1 MSFKIPPSRKLR
13 LMFSFLAVLITV
25 GTVITIVACN
35 PKTMSAQEAS
45 RWVAAYTPAHIDQ
58 ASRIR
63 IELTD
68 LMKSQI
74 DTTRSLEKAF
84 SFSPRIKGTAHYSV
98 DKRYIDFMP
107 SESMEQGRSYKC
119 RLNMRTITGVDSL
132 ADFAFDFY
140 VDKREIRFEDVVAT
154 VDPDNIAMMSVK
166 GRLEYNVAAGD
177 SITSDS
183 TILICDYPGAKIIM
197 DKHSVNQSRGFKI
210 SGIKR
215 QDKDKKLTLS
225 INPLGG
231 FSNVKHEATV
241 PSASDFKLL
250 NAERVEASD
259 PYINLEFS
267 TPLSSTQELDG
278 LITIEKV
285 SNPRIERSGTNVKV
299 FYGSVAIPTLK
310 LHISDLIKNNDGR
323 SLDEEIEKSFA
334 QEVIPPAIEI
344 PFKGNILPDNR
355 NLKLPFR
362 AVNLAAVDLEV
373 VKIFPANVMSF
384 LQEND
389 IDETS
394 ELRRFGRLVYHK
406 TIRLDKDKS
415 LNLHQWQNFSID
427 LKNLFSQERG
437 AVYNIR
443 LTFRKAY
450 SLYDK
455 EKADDFEELDGITED
470 DKNTWDRQCSYIYRD
485 APDYKWDEYNWEEA
499 NDPSKDTYYMVEWDR
514 MPEVNLVASDLGLI
528 VKRANDKEIKA
539 VVTDLVSA
547 NPAVGIKVCAY
558 NYQLQKIGSSVT
570 NENGFAEFRTESS
583 PYMVTASD
591 GRSKTYLKINSGYE
605 LSTSNFDVS
614 GTTLVDGIK
623 GFTYG
628 DRGVWRP
635 GDDIHLTLIVE
646 DNNRKL
652 PDNHPVIIAL
662 YNPDEQ
668 VYERQTLTKGVNGFY
683 VFNISTE
690 ESVPTGL
697 WRAEFKVGNETFH
710 HPVRIETIK
719 PNRLKINIKTPATI
733 NADRKNQIGMT
744 AHWLTGPV
752 AKDMAASIEM
762 TLYPNPTPFEKYK
775 KYSFKNPLVS
785 YTSSQK
791 ELYSG
796 RLDSIGSIIRN
807 CKIGGDVNSPGM
819 LLANI
824 TAKVTEPGGDAS
836 ITSKSVPFSPFGVY
850 VGIDLGEKTFET
862 DKEIKFPVVV
872 LNKAGAKMKSR
883 KLDYKVYRLDWN
895 WWWEGGPNDLSRYVQ
910 STTADVVANGS
921 VTAVNGIAE
930 IPFKIE
936 YPDWGKY
943 LILVRDANGGHA
955 TGGVVSVDWP
965 EWRGRSNKG
974 NASGST
980 ELSFTLDKPQYE
992 VGETAN
998 VFLPKCAGGKVLLSI
1013 ENGSKI
1019 IKKMWVS
1026 LSASKETKYPVV
1038 IDKSMAPNFY
1048 VSATML
1054 RPHKETD
1061 FDTPIRLFGVQS
1073 VKVVNTNSILY
1084 PEISMPDE
1092 LHPQQPF
1099 TIKISE
1105 RNRKPMTYTLA
1116 IVDEGLLDITNFKT
1130 PHPWSDMNKKEALG
1144 VKTWDMYDDVIGA
1157 FGANFRSIMSIGGDE
1172 ALRKAEGKE
1181 KRFNPAV
1188 KFIGPFTTNGGSK
1201 THKISLPNY
1210 VGSVRVMVVA
1220 AQNGCYGHVDKTV
1233 KVTSPMMLLSSMP
1246 RTLANCDT
1254 VAVPVNIFV
1263 MDKDLKNVSVK
1274 IQVDGPIKV
1283 LGKQSCNLSFKETG
1297 EQLTAFRIAC
1307 DKHTEGK
1314 GRIILTATGNGHTA
1328 IDTTYIDVANPMP
1341 DIIESFDKTL
1351 AAKSS
1356 TEFSWTPRNKEKVS
1370 LQIATFPMPNFNG
1383 IALFMESYPHLCT
1396 EQLSSKAIFML
1407 YGRRFLDPA
1416 TRLKC
1421 ENELP
1426 RIIKHLQSRQIA
1438 NGGFLYWPGQADENE
1453 WVTSM
1458 AGLALAE
1465 ASRQGFRID
1474 HDVYNKWQAYQ
1485 EKKSRDYRYSPS
1497 SDLTQ
1502 AFRLY
1507 SMAIADKP
1515 QTSAM
1520 NRLRESKQISRAAAC
1535 CLATAYAES
1544 GRKDVAKKLLERA
1557 EQTEPAKSSYMFWSA
1572 IRNCAIELNALAL
1585 CEQSAKALPLA
1596 RRIADYC
1603 NGTAYV
1609 TQDIAF
1615 STIAMNHLPDIVGT
1629 KPLSFKLTEY
1639 GKAPKSITE
1648 NGYLRE
1654 LQLNPHS
1661 GKVEIT
1667 NLNNN
1672 GSLELS
1678 LLTSYQPEANVA
1690 IKSVAKGLKTS
1701 ISYVDLIG
1709 KQISIKELKQD
1720 SEFIARITVTN
1731 LLNDVENMALTYAIP
1746 SGWEIWN
1753 NRLFGT
1759 EAENY
1764 DNCDIRDNS
1773 VNFYFGLKKGN
1784 SKTFEVRLR
1793 AAYLG
1798 NYLLPPTV
1806 CEDMYNPNCRA
1817 IISNRR
1823 ISVTQ

>member
-1 MSFKIPPSRKLR
+1 MSFKIPLIRKRTLA
-13 LMFSFLAVLITV
+13 FSVLAVLIIAST
-25 GTVITIVACN
+25 ILTIVACN
-35 PKTMSAQEAS
+35 PKTVSAQAS
-45 RWVAAYTPAHIDQ
+45 SQWIAAYTPAHIDQ
-58 ASRIR
+58 DSKIR

-68 LMKSQI
+68 LMKSKI
-74 DTTRSLEKAF
+74 DTTRSLEKVF
-84 SFSPRIKGTAHYSV
+84 SFSPRVKGTAHYSA
-98 DKRYIDFMP
+98 DRRYIDFVP
-107 SESMEQGRSYKC
+107 SESMKQGRKYKC
-119 RLNMRTITGVDSL
+119 RVKMRAITAVDSL
-132 ADFAFDFY
+132 ADFTFDFY
-140 VDKREIRFEDVVAT
+140 IDKREIRFEDVVAI
-154 VDPDNIAMMSVK
+154 VDPDNIAMMSIRGK
-166 GRLEYNVAAGD
+166 LEYNIAAGD
-177 SITSDS
+177 SIINDS
-183 TILICDYPGAKIIM
+183 TILFCDYPGAKIIM
-197 DKHSVNQSRGFKI
+197 DKHCVNHSRGFKI
-210 SGIKR
+210 AGIR
-215 QDKDKKLTLS
+215 RHDRERKLTLS
-225 INPLGG
+225 INPMGG
-231 FSNVKHEATV
+231 FSNVKYEVTV
-241 PSASDFKLL
+241 PSVSDFKLL
-250 NAERVEASD
+250 DVERIEASE

-278 LITIEKV
+278 LITIENY

-299 FYGSVAIPTLK
+299 FYGSAAIPNIR
-310 LHISDLIKNNDGR
+310 LHISDLIKNIDGR
-323 SLDEEIEKSFA
+323 SLDEEFERSFT
-334 QEVIPPAIEI
+334 QDVIPPAIEI

-362 AVNLAAVDLEV
+362 AVNLAAVDVEV

-389 IDETS
+389 IDGTS
-394 ELRRFGRLVYHK
+394 ELRRFGRLVCHK
-406 TIRLDKDKS
+406 TVRLDRDKS

-427 LKNLFSQERG
+427 LKNLFIQERG

-455 EKADDFEELDGITED
+455 ESVDDFEEVDGITVD
-470 DKNTWDRQCSYIYRD
+470 DKETWDRPWSYIYRD
-485 APDYKWDEYNWEEA
+485 TPDYKWDKYNWQEA

-514 MPEVNLVASDLGLI
+514 MPEVNLVASNLGLI
-528 VKRANDKEIKA
+528 VKRANDREVKA

-547 NPAVGIKVCAY
+547 NPAAGITVCAY
-558 NYQLQKIGSSVT
+558 NYQLQKIGSAVT
-570 NENGFAEFRTESS
+570 NENGFAEFRTDGN
-583 PYMVTASD
+583 PFMITASD
-591 GRSKTYLKINSGYE
+591 GHSTTYLKINSGYE

-614 GTTLVDGIK
+614 GTTLIDGIK

-646 DNNRKL
+646 DKNRKL
-652 PDNHPVIIAL
+652 PDNHPVVMTL
-662 YNPDEQ
+662 YNPNEQ
-668 VYERQTLTKGVNGFY
+668 VYERQTLTKGINGFY
-683 VFNISTE
+683 VFHISTE

-719 PNRLKINIKTPATI
+719 PNRLKININTPAVI
-733 NADRKNQIGMT
+733 NADRKNRLGMT
-744 AHWLTGPV
+744 AHWLTGPA
-752 AKDMAASIEM
+752 AKDMAASMEM
-762 TLYPNPTPFEKYK
+762 TLYPNPTPFEGYK
-775 KYSFKNPLVS
+775 KYSFKNPLTT
-785 YTSSQK
+785 YTSSNK

-796 RLDSIGSIIRN
+796 RLDSLGTIVRDCTIGR
-807 CKIGGDVNSPGM
+807 DVNSPGM

-872 LNKAGAKMKSR
+872 LNQVGAKMKSR
-883 KLDYKVYRLDWN
+883 ELDYKIYRLDWN
-895 WWWEGGPNDLSRYVQ
+895 WWWEGGANDLSRYVQ

-936 YPDWGKY
+936 YPNWGKY
-943 LILVRDANGGHA
+943 LILVRDAKGGHA
-955 TGGVVSVDWP
+955 TGGVVMVDWP

-1026 LSASKETKYPVV
+1026 LSATKETKYPIV
-1038 IDKSMAPNFY
+1038 IDKNMAPNFY
-1048 VSATML
+1048 VSATLL
-1054 RPHKETD
+1054 RPYKETD

-1073 VKVVNTNSILY
+1073 VKVVNPQSILH
-1084 PEISMPDE
+1084 PEIVMPDE

-1099 TIKISE
+1099 TVKISE
-1105 RNRKPMTYTLA
+1105 RDRKPMTYTLA

-1130 PHPWSDMNKKEALG
+1130 PRPWVAMNKKEALG
-1144 VKTWDMYDDVIGA
+1144 VKTWDMFDDVIGA
-1157 FGANFRSIMSIGGDE
+1157 FGSNFRSIMSIGGDE
-1172 ALRKAEGKE
+1172 ALRKAAGKE

-1201 THKISLPNY
+1201 THRITLPNY

-1220 AQNGCYGHVDKTV
+1220 AQNGCYGHTDKTV
-1233 KVTSPMMLLSSMP
+1233 KVTSPLMQLSSMP

-1254 VAVPVNIFV
+1254 VTVPVNIFV
-1263 MDKDLKNVSVK
+1263 MDKDLKNVSVN
-1274 IQVDGPIKV
+1274 ILTDGPIKV
-1283 LGKQSCNLSFKETG
+1283 LGKQSCNLGFKEQG
-1297 EQLTAFRIAC
+1297 EQLTNFCIAC
-1307 DKHTEGK
+1307 DNNTEGK
-1314 GRIILTATGNGHTA
+1314 GRIILTATGNGH
-1328 IDTTYIDVANPMP
+1328 ISKDTTYIDVTNPMP
-1341 DIIESFDKTL
+1341 DIIESVGKIL

-1356 TEFSWTPRNKEKVS
+1356 TNFLWEPRNKGKVS
-1370 LQIATFPMPNFNG
+1370 LQIASLPMPNFNG
-1383 IALFMESYPHLCT
+1383 IALFMESYPHLCS

-1407 YGRRFLDPA
+1407 YGRRFLNSEA
-1416 TRLKC
+1416 RSKC

-1426 RIIKHLQSRQIA
+1426 RVIKFLQSRQIA
-1438 NGGFLYWPGQADENE
+1438 NGGFVYWPGQTDENE

-1458 AGLALAE
+1458 AGLVLAE

-1474 HDVYNKWQAYQ
+1474 RDVYNKWQAYQ
-1485 EKKSRDYRYSPS
+1485 EKKSRDYKYSLNT
-1497 SDLTQ
+1497 DLTQ

-1507 SMAIADKP
+1507 SMAIAGKS

-1520 NRLRESKQISRAAAC
+1520 NRLRESKQLSQTAAY
-1535 CLATAYAES
+1535 CLAATYAES
-1544 GRKDVAKKLLERA
+1544 GRKDVAMKLIERA
-1557 EQTEPAKSSYMFWSA
+1557 EREESTKSSDMFWSA
-1572 IRNCAIELNALAL
+1572 IRNYAIELDALAL
-1585 CEQSAKALPLA
+1585 SDQSAKALPLA
-1596 RRIADYC
+1596 RKIEDYC
-1603 NGTAYV
+1603 TATTYV

-1615 STIAMNHLPDIVGT
+1615 STIAINHLADIVGT
-1629 KPLSFKLTEY
+1629 QDISVKVAEKGQF
-1639 GKAPKSITE
+1639 PKSITD
-1648 NGYLRE
+1648 NGCLRE
-1654 LQLNPHS
+1654 LQLNTQS
-1661 GKVEIT
+1661 GNVEVT
-1667 NLNNN
+1667 NLNDKGN
-1672 GSLELS
+1672 LELS
-1678 LLTSYQPEANVA
+1678 FMTSYQPEADATINSLA
-1690 IKSVAKGLKTS
+1690 NGLKMS
-1701 ISYVDLIG
+1701 ISYVDLKG
-1709 KQISIKELKQD
+1709 QPISIKGLKQD
-1720 SEFIARITVTN
+1720 SEFKARITVAN
-1731 LLNDVENMALTYAIP
+1731 LINDVENMALTYAVP

-1753 NRLFGT
+1753 NRLYGS
-1759 EAENY
+1759 ESKSY
-1764 DNCDIRDNS
+1764 DNCDIRDSS
-1773 VNFYFGLKKGN
+1773 VSFYFGIKRGE
-1784 SKTFEVRLR
+1784 SKTFEIRMR

-1817 IISNRR
+1817 IIANRR